1 VAQGSDRTGPATNGA
16 DKNVVAHAV
25 LAWHPQPMTFSGFDA
40 TGLGSA
46 PDGMCASP
54 EQPKTS
60 GIASV
65 SAYPSWRRK
74 ARFSR

>member
-1 VAQGSDRTGPATNGA
+1 
-16 DKNVVAHAV
+16 
-25 LAWHPQPMTFSGFDA
+25 MTFSGFDA
-40 TGLGSA
+40 TGLGNA

>member
-1 VAQGSDRTGPATNGA
+1 
-16 DKNVVAHAV
+16 
-25 LAWHPQPMTFSGFDA
+25 MTFSGIDA
-40 TGLGSA
+40 IGLGSA

-54 EQPKTS
+54 EQPQTS

-65 SAYPSWRRK
+65 SADPSWRRK